1 MNQLRELP
9 IGVQDFAKLRTR
21 KLIYIDKTQY
31 VTELLKSG
39 GIYFFEPPSTFWQKS
54 FPFDPCCVF

>member
-31 VTELLKSG
+31 VTELLKG
-39 GIYFFEPPSTFWQKS
+39 GSIYFF
-54 FPFDPCCVF
+54 